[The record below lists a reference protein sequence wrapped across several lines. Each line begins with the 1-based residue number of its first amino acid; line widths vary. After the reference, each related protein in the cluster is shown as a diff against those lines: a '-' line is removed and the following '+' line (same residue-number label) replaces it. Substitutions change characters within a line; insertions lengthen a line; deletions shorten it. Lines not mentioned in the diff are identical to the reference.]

1 MNKTTL
7 LLLLYIFTGH
17 ASAGSVY
24 KCDIN
29 GVITFSQQP
38 CDDNLTP
45 IVIKHR
51 SGSNT
56 KVKPK
61 AITTNNKKAIKQLDE
76 VKAYQLGQEIK
87 RNEHTISRYEKKMN
101 KELTVLKARTYS
113 ANNNLAGAIYQ
124 ESLSSEMIAITNKY
138 KILINGLKT
147 KNIKLKER
155 QLNLKL

>member
-1 MNKTTL
+1 MNKITL
-7 LLLLYIFTGH
+7 LLILYIFTGY
-17 ASAGSVY
+17 ANAASVY
-24 KCDIN
+24 KCDID

-45 IVIKHR
+45 IVIKQL

-61 AITTNNKKAIKQLDE
+61 AISTSNKTAIKQLDE

-87 RNEHTISRYEKKMN
+87 RNDHTISRYEKKMN
-101 KELTVLKARTYS
+101 KELTILKARTYS

-124 ESLSSEMIAITNKY
+124 ESLSSEMIAVTNKY
-138 KILINGLKT
+138 NSDQWV
-147 KNIKLKER
+147 KN
-155 QLNLKL
+155 